1 MHHTELTRAEPLAFF
16 ISHENACKKEKQKNI
31 FSSYLNRFPTPT
43 PTSTGCMKDW
53 EIHFHERWR
62 SSGALLGE
70 ENCGWAKGDTHVRTT
85 GLVVWQGGLCKS
97 CVGCWWGAGS
107 QGRSVIWLWSMWPR
121 LSFLAGLSTS
131 RVRHKG
137 SMPLIPVMPTC
148 LKTSHLLSRPDT
160 HSSNQSDHL
169 ESSCSHRRTSHSC
182 AVHLTILLPY
192 CRHLIYFPFPLLY
205 LRPQFVTYFMA
216 LIHGGTDCCYKQGA
230 GSAILWHHRYIR
242 CIRDVIINYW
252 E

>member
-1 MHHTELTRAEPLAFF
+1 MHVR
-16 ISHENACKKEKQKNI
+16 KKKKKNI

-53 EIHFHERWR
+53 EIHFHERRR
-62 SSGALLGE
+62 SRFAAGQKVTLMWGQLGWWSG
-70 ENCGWAKGDTHVRTT
+70 R
-85 GLVVWQGGLCKS
+85 GGLCKS

-160 HSSNQSDHL
+160 HSSNQSDRL
-169 ESSCSHRRTSHSC
+169 GSSCSHRRTSHSC

-216 LIHGGTDCCYKQGA
+216 LIHGGTAATNKELGLLFCDII
-230 GSAILWHHRYIR
+230 AI
-242 CIRDVIINYW
+242 
-252 E
+252 